1 MHEDCRQQ
9 NLQGPHPL
17 TLNLCVRVYVCC
29 RHDVEE
35 ESHKKH
41 KKKKEKKRSLSP
53 AVEAKI
59 KKKEK
64 VIEEPD
70 AAVPR

>member
-1 MHEDCRQQ
+1 MS
-9 NLQGPHPL
+9 
-17 TLNLCVRVYVCC
+17 CC
-29 RHDVEE
+29 RHDAEE

-53 AVEAKI
+53 PVEVKV

-64 VIEEPD
+64 VMEEPD
-70 AAVPR
+70 ATVPRCGGKLEFLLLTTAGC